1 MTQDDDL
8 DLLATVLRL
17 VTELER
23 RLPPTVLTVRREQGM
38 ADRLAGREGRVHQV
52 TVDAGDGRL
61 LVLDLLAGGFACT
74 ATTRVAGVDVARR
87 PLRLTQWLAR
97 LDAFLAARVE
107 ETAVAEAAAHRV
119 LVTLGSAAPADGLT
133 VRPDTLAADLA
144 DLPAHLAGKV
154 PQDVVDTV
162 RRICDE
168 LLETHARLPA
178 GTRGDDLVRRLAG
191 DYLPTT
197 LRIYLELPLEW
208 ARQHAGFGGRTAL
221 DILRE
226 QLDILET
233 GARELH
239 RSAFAGDVDRLLAN
253 GTFLAERF
261 GAADSDL
268 DLPDHTD

>member
-1 MTQDDDL
+1 MTQDDGELL
-8 DLLATVLRL
+8 DTVLRL
-17 VTELER
+17 VAELER
-23 RLPPTVLTVRREQGM
+23 RLPPTVLTVRRDQGVT
-38 ADRLAGREGRVHQV
+38 DRLAGREGALRQV

-61 LVLDLLAGGFACT
+61 LVLDVVAGGFACT

-97 LDAFLAARVE
+97 LDALLVAREE

-119 LVTLGSAAPADGLT
+119 LVTLGSAQSADALT
-133 VRPDTLAADLA
+133 VRPDTFAADLA
-144 DLPAHLAGKV
+144 DLPAHLVGKV
-154 PQDVVDTV
+154 PSDVVDTV
-162 RRICDE
+162 RRICAD
-168 LLETHARLPA
+168 LAETDARLP
-178 GTRGDDLVRRLAG
+178 GGSRGEDLVRRLAG

-197 LRIYLELPLEW
+197 LRIYLELPAGW
-208 ARQHAGFGGRTAL
+208 AQAHAGFGGRTAL

-253 GTFLAERF
+253 GSFLAERF
-261 GAADSDL
+261 AAEDSDL
-268 DLPDHTD
+268 SLPDHTD